1 MIRQPIV
8 ILVGHIDHGK
18 SSILERIKG
27 ISITKGEAGGITQS
41 IKSYTVPLSTIN
53 KVCGDLLKAINLNVK
68 IPGLLFLDSP
78 GHAAFNNMR
87 KRGGNLADIATL
99 VIDINEGIKE
109 QTIECINILKQYKT
123 PFIIALNKIDTLPGW
138 RSNPKI
144 QLVKNIS
151 SQSDSVK
158 ELIDNK
164 LYDLVGK
171 LSELGFNSERFDRI
185 EDFAKQ
191 ISIVPTSAKT
201 SEGIPELMMIIT
213 GLAQRFLEK
222 ELEIEVKGPGKA
234 SVLEVVEEKGIG
246 LTLDLILYDGCI
258 KIGDQIVI
266 GSLEK
271 PIITKVRGMFE
282 LEKNKLKP
290 VKEVHAAAGIKLV
303 ASEIDQV
310 IGGMP
315 LLVANENAESAI
327 SQVKSEVEEVIIQTD
342 KEGVV
347 VKADTLGSLEALVK
361 LLKDKGLKIKK
372 SHIGDINKKDIADA
386 LAEKE
391 PLNRVILGFN
401 IKPIS
406 DGVKIIIHNII
417 YKIIEDYEKWKE
429 DYSKLLEAKELD
441 KITRPCKIK
450 IMRGCIFRQSNPAVV
465 GIQILGGIINTEARF
480 MRADGSKA
488 SRVKNIQSEGKDIK
502 SAEYG
507 KEVAISL
514 PNLVVGRQIKE
525 DDVLFSDLTEEEFM
539 KLKKLKKYFKTHE
552 IEVLKEIA
560 NIKRKSDPM
569 WGM

>member
-450 IMRGCIFRQSNPAVV
+450 IIRGCIFRQSNPAVV
-465 GIQILGGIINTEARF
+465 GIQILGGIINTEARL

>member
-465 GIQILGGIINTEARF
+465 GIQILGGIINTEARL